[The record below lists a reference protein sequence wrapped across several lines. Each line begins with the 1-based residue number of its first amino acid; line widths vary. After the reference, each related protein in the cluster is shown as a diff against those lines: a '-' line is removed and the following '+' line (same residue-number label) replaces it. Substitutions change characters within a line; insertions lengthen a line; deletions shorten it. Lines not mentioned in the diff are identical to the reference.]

1 MYEAVTRKIKVTVE
15 PRYLEEK
22 SNPSHHHY
30 FWAYRVKIENLSQLA
45 VQLRSRF
52 WKISDQNGKVEEVRG
67 PGVVGKQP
75 VLRPG
80 ERFEYTSGC
89 PLTTPSG
96 IMMGSYAMITEDG
109 FRFDVEIPAFSL
121 DIPGTNPVFN

>member
-22 SNPSHHHY
+22 SDPSRHHY
-30 FWAYRVKIENLSQLA
+30 FWAYHVKIENLGPLA

-67 PGVVGKQP
+67 PGVVGEQP
-75 VLRPG
+75 ILRPG
-80 ERFEYTSGC
+80 ERFEYTGGC

-96 IMMGSYAMITEDG
+96 IMVGSYAMITEDG
-109 FRFDVEIPAFSL
+109 FRFDVAIPAFSL